1 MDWGL
6 SAFRHAGALLEFSM
20 SPRGTTSPGVTWT
33 APAMGRGSLSPGETA
48 QTRAVN
54 QNARTMTPRRKLE
67 LSCW

>member
-20 SPRGTTSPGVTWT
+20 SPCGTTPPSVTRA
-33 APAMGRGSLSPGETA
+33 APAMGRGSVRPGETV

-54 QNARTMTPRRKLE
+54 QHARTITAE
-67 LSCW
+67 GS